1 MRPDGRP
8 LIGTTKNM
16 QFVDDLTPVDLNDV
30 GRDRRVKPDW
40 SASGFAAAV
49 ARLVVRPVALLMGFA
64 SIAALALEGALSMGC
79 YGAAKLL
86 GKIRPLRDGYQLL
99 SRAYDQFIER
109 LGREVLRDPRDTP
122 ALRIMVSLTLTAVPI
137 FVVQLVL
144 GKPQLLLVIAFY
156 LSLTGLKFQRS
167 VRMFSAKHLEAHH
180 PQGYF
185 SGTYHKVFGRYV
197 EFFLGYLYG
206 DLPEL
211 GRTVHVRLHHKENGG
226 LDDNASTI
234 RYDRRNPWHFFLYLS
249 DNIWTTLGLAPYV
262 YFRAKGDVKN
272 QRRMLWGIIRYC
284 IYFGAVFIY
293 DWRIGIS
300 YVLVPLFTMNFIMA
314 ITSWVQHAF
323 CDQENPEDYFV
334 NTVTVFDEVNFMN
347 EGYHLCHHHRSGLHW
362 TEMPSHMERLR
373 EKMRESGS
381 LVFRDMDFMEL
392 FIELTLLRRMDVLAE
407 KLVPWEPMSHEQRLA
422 LLVSRTKPAAAV
434 SAGLAPDRALL

>member
-1 MRPDGRP
+1 
-8 LIGTTKNM
+8 M
-16 QFVDDLTPVDLNDV
+16 QFVGNVVQADLNEEQK
-30 GRDRRVKPDW
+30 GARSRTDW
-40 SASGFAAAV
+40 RAIGIAAAIPKL
-49 ARLVVRPVALLMGFA
+49 LVRFLAALLGLA
-64 SIAALALEGALSMGC
+64 SIAALALEGALSVGC

-86 GKIRPLRDGYQLL
+86 GKVRPLGDAYQFL
-99 SRAYDQFIER
+99 SRTYDRMIDR

-122 ALRIMVSLTLTAVPI
+122 ALRIMVSLSLTALPI
-137 FVVQLVL
+137 LVVQLVL
-144 GKPQLLLVIAFY
+144 GKPRLLLVIAFY
-156 LSLTGLKFQRS
+156 LSLCGPKFQRS
-167 VRMFSAKHLEAHH
+167 VRMFSAKHMEAHR

-185 SGTYHKVFGRYV
+185 AERYDKVFGRYV

-226 LDDNASTI
+226 LDDNTSTI
-234 RYDRRNPWHFFLYLS
+234 RYDRTNPLHFFWYLS
-249 DNIWTTLGLAPYV
+249 DNIWTTLGFAPYA
-262 YFRAKGDVKN
+262 YFRAKGDVTN
-272 QRRMLWGIIRYC
+272 QRRMLGGILRYL

-293 DWRIGIS
+293 DWRIGIW

-323 CDQENPEDYFV
+323 CDQEHPEDYFV
-334 NTVTVFDEVNFMN
+334 NTVTVYDEVNFMN

-362 TEMPSHMERLR
+362 TEMPVHMERLR
-373 EKMRESGS
+373 DKMRESGS

-407 KLVPWEPMSHEQRLA
+407 KLVPWEPMTHEQRLA
-422 LLVSRTKPAAAV
+422 LLASRTKPAIV
-434 SAGLAPDRALL
+434 ISA